1 MKQLTWFKST
11 HSGEN
16 GGQCVE
22 ASRDLLP
29 AGLVPLRDSK
39 NPDGPALTFPSTS
52 FTAFLTAVKADAL
65 HRT

>member
-16 GGQCVE
+16 GGDCVE

-39 NPDGPALTFPSTS
+39 NPDGPALTFPTRAFSGFVGALKS
-52 FTAFLTAVKADAL
+52 GSVTAI
-65 HRT
+65 